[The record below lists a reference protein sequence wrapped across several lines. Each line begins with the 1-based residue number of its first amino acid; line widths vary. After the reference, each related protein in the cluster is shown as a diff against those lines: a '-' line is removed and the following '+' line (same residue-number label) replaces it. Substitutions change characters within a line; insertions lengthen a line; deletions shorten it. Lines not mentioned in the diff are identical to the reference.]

1 MDEVLKMGIKG
12 EGRLVGGRRAVERW
26 GDNLRP
32 RNTTDKSKR
41 NDREC

>member
-12 EGRLVGGRRAVERW
+12 EGRLNGRRRAVERL
-26 GDNLRP
+26 GDNLQARS
-32 RNTTDKSKR
+32 TTDKSKR